1 MFSCI
6 YYTPYYI
13 FSPPKR
19 SKHIFIWSEWNVY
32 IHEILEIALSAISKN
47 LEKSLKTLPI
57 HDIIKKKTQKGKD
70 MIVISLLNRKGGA
83 GKTTASVNL
92 AAIFAHTYKK
102 RVLLA
107 DIDPQANA
115 TTYLNKFIS
124 KDEISI
130 YDVLCKDTPIK
141 EAIIDTDIDNL
152 KLIPANVNLDNA
164 DTQLMMLP
172 TAKEFV
178 LKKKL
183 RELDGEFDYIFIDCP
198 PARNNLT
205 TNALTAS
212 NYTILPCEATEYG
225 IDSIFAMT
233 EFISNVQADVNDNLK
248 VAGILFTKRENTTA
262 QRYYIEQFKAN
273 LDSYHFF
280 DTEIRKTT
288 VVEKSLA
295 EHSPLIVYGKREE
308 VTNDYIKVAEE
319 LERIIKGEV

>member
-1 MFSCI
+1 M
-6 YYTPYYI
+6 
-13 FSPPKR
+13 
-19 SKHIFIWSEWNVY
+19 
-32 IHEILEIALSAISKN
+32 
-47 LEKSLKTLPI
+47 
-57 HDIIKKKTQKGKD
+57 II
-70 MIVISLLNRKGGA
+70 ISLLNRKGGA

-92 AAIFAHTYKK
+92 AAIFARLNKK
-102 RVLLA
+102 RVLLV

-124 KDEISI
+124 KDEISV
-130 YDVLCKDTPIK
+130 YDVLCKNGPIRD
-141 EAIIDTDIDNL
+141 AIIDTDIEGL

-183 RELDGEFDYIFIDCP
+183 RELEDDFDYIFIDCP

-212 NYTILPCEATEYG
+212 HYTVLPCEATEYG

-233 EFISNVQADVNDNLK
+233 EFIANVQADVNDNLK

-262 QRYYIEQFKAN
+262 QRYYIEQFKVN

-280 DTEIRKTT
+280 ETEIRKTT
-288 VVEKSLA
+288 IVEKSLA
-295 EHSPLIVYGKREE
+295 EHSPLIIYGKSEE
-308 VTNDYIKVAEE
+308 VTKDYINVAKE

>member
-1 MFSCI
+1 LSE
-6 YYTPYYI
+6 I
-13 FSPPKR
+13 F
-19 SKHIFIWSEWNVY
+19 
-32 IHEILEIALSAISKN
+32 EIALSANPKI
-47 LEKSLKTLPI
+47 LEKSLKLRSI
-57 HDIIKKKTQKGKD
+57 HDIIKKKPQKGKD

-115 TTYLNKFIS
+115 TTYLNKFIT

-212 NYTILPCEATEYG
+212 SYTILPCEATEYG

-262 QRYYIEQFKAN
+262 QRYYIEQFKTN

-295 EHSPLIVYGKREE
+295 EHSPLIVYGKKEE
-308 VTNDYIKVAEE
+308 VTNDYIKVAKE
-319 LERIIKGEV
+319 LEQIIKGEI